1 MKYEILNDSGEVIN
15 TIVADQDFVDTHYPE
30 RYRVLA
36 EDPITVNAHLS
47 VEVRKKRDD
56 LLKESDWV
64 VVKAFETNTAIPAN
78 WATYRQALR
87 DIPQQTDF
95 PSNVIWP
102 ELVVETVEEVVEE
115 PIEGPAE
122 G

>member
-36 EDPITVNAHLS
+36 EDPIAVNAHLS
-47 VEVRKKRDD
+47 VEVRKQRDN

-87 DIPQQTDF
+87 DIPQQLDF
-95 PSNVIWP
+95 PTNVSWP
-102 ELVVETVEEVVEE
+102 ELVVETVEEVIEE
-115 PIEGPAE
+115 PPVE
-122 G
+122 